1 MTACSRTTAWWVPGR
16 IRLLYLQP
24 LSWYRNSRDS
34 HPGRHSFFYDP
45 RNRGRSEAVSDTTH
59 LGIQYSLSDLED
71 VRQHFRHQED
81 VFDRLVLS
89 RCDGGALC
97 RRASRTSRPG
107 GADWA
112 HSTQKES
119 ILATVSHTTRSAHG

>member
-1 MTACSRTTAWWVPGR
+1 MTACSCTTAWWVPGR

-71 VRQHFRHQED
+71 VRQHFRIKKMSLIGWSYLGAMVALYAAERPEQ
-81 VFDRLVLS
+81 VDRVVQIGPIPPRKNPYWQQFLTL
-89 RCDGGALC
+89 
-97 RRASRTSRPG
+97 RAARM
-107 GADWA
+107 
-112 HSTQKES
+112 E
-119 ILATVSHTTRSAHG
+119 